1 MKILPNF
8 MLLPFLIKKPIWLVI
23 TVPAIAIVPTVVDF
37 IRLCYI
43 LFWMFIIDFITGVG
57 ASYCEWKRLPEKEDK
72 WFFGKGEGFS
82 SKKAKSL
89 GLKAIVYIGL
99 PLLILEF
106 QIILGIKNIKYE
118 TFSDSEFEL
127 ASIFVIF
134 FCLIEGFSI
143 FNENLPKC
151 GFNIFSKIK
160 EIIGFYKKVKKEIE

>member
-1 MKILPNF
+1 
-8 MLLPFLIKKPIWLVI
+8 MLLPFLMKKPIWLAI
-23 TVPAIAIVPTVVDF
+23 AVPTIAIVPTVVDF
-37 IRLCYI
+37 IRICYI
-43 LFWMFIIDFITGVG
+43 LFWMFMIDFITGVG

-99 PLLILEF
+99 PVLILQF

-118 TFSDSEFEL
+118 TLSDSEFEL
-127 ASIFVIF
+127 ASLSVIF

-143 FNENLPKC
+143 FHENLPKC
-151 GFNIFSKIK
+151 GFNIWSKIK
-160 EIIGFYKKVKKEIE
+160 EMIGFYKKVKTEFKDE